1 MYDVVVATLIS
12 HESMKKKDTENGVI
26 VASDDGHFRGRTA
39 ERKQRNQATGMFT
52 VKGWQEE

>member
-12 HESMKKKDTENGVI
+12 HESMKKKDGENGAI

-52 VKGWQEE
+52 VKG